1 MAEPIV
7 GAPAPVVENPAPV
20 ASVQP
25 APVAPVAPA
34 APVQPTPAP
43 ALPQET
49 NNKTKEQFEKLLES
63 NRRLFES
70 NESLRRQIIAR
81 EQSNQTF
88 APVQQV
94 PTAPK
99 PQVNTADFVEVDP
112 LSGESFINTDKMKS
126 KMDDINQRASRAE
139 QAIQNYIK
147 SVEQK
152 EIERQSNETFASYPE
167 LNPGNKEK
175 FNEGFNKQV
184 RGILLDSMYSP
195 SEYGGRPLTF
205 KEAADFAKKLSQ
217 PALVVPAPVV
227 KEDKKVQDNKIQGST
242 QLPSQPGN
250 LPEPTSDQELERLR
264 VKTRYGDNEALAK
277 RLLSTEHILPGGSS

>member
-1 MAEPIV
+1 MAEPV
-7 GAPAPVVENPAPV
+7 SAPAPVVENPAPV
-20 ASVQP
+20 APVQS
-25 APVAPVAPA
+25 APVAPVASV
-34 APVQPTPAP
+34 APVQSTPAP
-43 ALPQET
+43 VLPQEV
-49 NNKTKEQFEKLLES
+49 NNKTKEQFDKLLES

-88 APVQQV
+88 APIQQV
-94 PTAPK
+94 PTVPK
-99 PQVNTADFVEVDP
+99 PQVNAADFVEVDP

-147 SVEQK
+147 SAEQK
-152 EIERQSNETFASYPE
+152 EIERQSNETFAVYPE

-205 KEAADFAKKLSQ
+205 KEAADFTKKISQ
-217 PALVVPAPVV
+217 PTPTVPTPVV
-227 KEDKKVQDNKIQGST
+227 KEDKKGQDNKIQGST
-242 QLPSQPGN
+242 QVPSQPGN